1 MGHKFAEIAFTNGV
15 KAIQTQLGSRDS
27 YASMATG
34 EDYNHVLGQMEY
46 EFIAERDSFYM
57 ASVSETG
64 WPYVQHRGGPAGFV
78 KVLDQRTIG
87 FADYSGNRQYVSVGN
102 FSHDDRVSLFFM
114 DYVNRRRLK
123 LLGRVRMVSL
133 EEKDLLG
140 QLEDGNFRAQIERGI
155 VITVEAFDWNCP
167 QFITPRYSE
176 EDVKEVIQILKDE
189 NNDLLRKLQD
199 SNSDSNSN
207 IAPVPEVLGS
217 GPLQLRVAGVRELT
231 SNIRAYELRSIDD
244 TKLPPFEAGSHLR
257 IPLRIKGVTNYRE
270 YSISS
275 HPENLDTYEIAV
287 YREPE
292 GRGGSAAIHGDF
304 QIGTR
309 FDTPLPIN
317 HFPLASTLRS
327 TILIAGGIGITP
339 IKAMA
344 HELKEQDEDFLLYYA
359 GKSRSEMAYHD
370 ELKRE
375 FPTQLKTFS
384 STEGQRLDITRILED
399 LDSDTQIY
407 VCGPERL
414 LNDVILKAQEKGI
427 ERNLLHFEKFE

>member
-1 MGHKFAEIAFTNGV
+1 MGHKFAEIAFTDSV
-15 KAIQTQLGSRDS
+15 KAIQARLGSRDS
-27 YASMATG
+27 YASMAMG
-34 EDYNHVLGQMEY
+34 EDYNHALGQMEY

-64 WPYVQHRGGPAGFV
+64 WPYVQHRGGPVGFV
-78 KVLDQRTIG
+78 KILDQHTIG

-102 FSHDDRVSLFFM
+102 FSQDDRVSLFFM

-123 LLGRVRMVSL
+123 LLGRVRVISL
-133 EEKDLLG
+133 EERDLLE
-140 QLEDGNFRAQIERGI
+140 QLEDSNFRAQIERGI
-155 VITVEAFDWNCP
+155 IITVEAFDWNCP

-176 EDVKEVIQILKDE
+176 EEVKEVIQVLKDE
-189 NNDLLRKLQD
+189 NNELQRKLDD
-199 SNSDSNSN
+199 SVSGLISGTTSDS
-207 IAPVPEVLGS
+207 EVLGT

-231 SNIRAYELRSIDD
+231 PEIRAYELHSADGSG
-244 TKLPPFEAGSHLR
+244 LPSFEAGSHLR
-257 IPLRIKGVTNYRE
+257 IPLRIKGTTNYRE

-275 HPENLDTYEIAV
+275 HPGNLGAYEIAV

-309 FDTPLPIN
+309 FNTTSPIN
-317 HFPLASTLRS
+317 HFPLATTLRS
-327 TILIAGGIGITP
+327 TVLIAGGIGITP

-344 HELKEQDEDFLLYYA
+344 HVLKERDEDFLLYYA
-359 GKSRSEMAYHD
+359 GKSRSEMAYYD
-370 ELKRE
+370 ELKQE
-375 FPTQLKTFS
+375 FPTELRTFCS
-384 STEGQRLDITRILED
+384 DEGQRLDIASIID
-399 LDSDTQIY
+399 GLDGDTQVY

-414 LNDVILKAQEKGI
+414 LNEVILQAQAKGI